1 MGSRANGTRYSQ
13 GTAGF
18 EHNIPKPNFD
28 KPTYN
33 FGKLIYISKLCIKKV
48 VKHTLGRLLEMGN
61 HKALILKRAKEQR
74 DTISLLQFMSFAT
87 ICLQAPMRALHF
99 T

>member
-1 MGSRANGTRYSQ
+1 MGSRANGTRHSQ
-13 GTAGF
+13 GTGF

-33 FGKLIYISKLCIKKV
+33 FGEYI
-48 VKHTLGRLLEMGN
+48 
-61 HKALILKRAKEQR
+61 
-74 DTISLLQFMSFAT
+74 
-87 ICLQAPMRALHF
+87 F